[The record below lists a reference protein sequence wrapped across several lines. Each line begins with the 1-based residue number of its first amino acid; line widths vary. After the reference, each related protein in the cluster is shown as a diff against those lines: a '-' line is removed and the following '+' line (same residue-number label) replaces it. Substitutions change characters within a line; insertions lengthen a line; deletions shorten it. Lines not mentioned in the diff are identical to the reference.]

1 MWSDSELRGMTRNQ
15 EEGLKMSKLLRSIAV
30 FVLPIAMS
38 AGTATC
44 VCAADATPSA
54 DAAGLPSP
62 KPSPLAA
69 YLGVEFVKDS
79 TSTVLLEREGKRY
92 VVDLVA
98 RTIREAEPLSPS
110 HVSSAASGASFAT
123 VRKDPPDGASIFK
136 SNCAMCHGADGKGI
150 AAMKTPDFTDP
161 KVLASLTDQQMLEI
175 ITNGKKGTA
184 MPAWRD
190 KLSEEDIRAVQAYV
204 RSLASTKP
212 SQAAA
217 LVPAHEGTQAKIYEP
232 GDERLFT
239 LPTGR
244 RLNRHGFVINFTHR
258 FAFDPA
264 FSGSARGGALLG
276 LDGFSLSSFGFRYGV
291 TDKLSVSIYR
301 SPTFIGR
308 PIEMMA
314 AYNFLDE
321 HDGKPLNI
329 VGRVSIDGLNN
340 FDRMF
345 SENLEGIFSK
355 SLTICCV
362 KAQIYFVPTVS
373 FNDRHLFS
381 PASYETSTFPA
392 LPGYNTVSL
401 GIGGA
406 IDIRPTVALVAEA
419 IPTVYNG
426 RPLGIHRP
434 AYAFGIQKKI
444 WRHAFTFGFTNSPG
458 TTVSQRSGTNAG
470 FLGEPSADTPSG
482 MFIGFDLMRQVY

>member
-1 MWSDSELRGMTRNQ
+1 
-15 EEGLKMSKLLRSIAV
+15 MSKLLRSIAV
-30 FVLPIAMS
+30 FVLLIATS

-44 VCAADATPSA
+44 VCAADGRSLA
-54 DAAGLPSP
+54 DAAGLPNP
-62 KPSPLAA
+62 QPSPLAT

-79 TSTVLLEREGKRY
+79 TTTVLLQREGKRY

-98 RTIREAEPLSPS
+98 RTIREAEPLSPA
-110 HVSSAASGASFAT
+110 HVSSATSGASFAT
-123 VRKDPPDGASIFK
+123 ARKDPPDGASIFK
-136 SNCAMCHGADGKGI
+136 RNCAMCHGPDGKGI

-175 ITNGKKGTA
+175 ITNGKSGTA

-204 RSLASTKP
+204 RSLATTKP
-212 SQAAA
+212 SQAMTP
-217 LVPAHEGTQAKIYEP
+217 VPAHEGTQAKIYEP

-264 FSGSARGGALLG
+264 FSGTARGGALGG
-276 LDGFSLSSFGFRYGV
+276 LDGFSISSFGLRYGV

-301 SPTFIGR
+301 SPSFIGR

-321 HDGKPLNI
+321 HEGQPLNAA
-329 VGRVSIDGLNN
+329 VRVSVDGLND

-345 SENLEGIFSK
+345 SENIEGVFSR
-355 SLTICCV
+355 SVTRR
-362 KAQIYFVPTVS
+362 AQFYFVPAVS
-373 FNDRHLFS
+373 FNDRRLFS
-381 PASYETSTFPA
+381 PSTYETSSFPP
-392 LPGYNTVSL
+392 LPGYNAVSL
-401 GIGGA
+401 GVGGA
-406 IDIRPTVALVAEA
+406 VDIRPTVALVAEA

-434 AYAFGIQKKI
+434 AYSFGIQKKI

-458 TTVSQRSGTNAG
+458 TTVSQRGGTDAS

-482 MFIGFDLMRQVY
+482 MFIGFDLTRQVY

>member
-1 MWSDSELRGMTRNQ
+1 
-15 EEGLKMSKLLRSIAV
+15 MSKLLRSIAV
-30 FVLPIAMS
+30 FVLLIATS

-44 VCAADATPSA
+44 VCAADGRFLA
-54 DAAGLPSP
+54 DAAGLPNP
-62 KPSPLAA
+62 QPSPLAT

-79 TSTVLLEREGKRY
+79 TTTVLLEREGKRY
-92 VVDLVA
+92 VVDLVG
-98 RTIREAEPLSPS
+98 RTIREAEPLSPA
-110 HVSSAASGASFAT
+110 HVSGATSGASFAT
-123 VRKDPPDGASIFK
+123 ARKDPPDGASIFK
-136 SNCAMCHGADGKGI
+136 RNCAMCHGPDGKGI

-175 ITNGKKGTA
+175 ITNGKSGTA

-204 RSLASTKP
+204 RSLSSAKP
-212 SQAAA
+212 SQAMTP
-217 LVPAHEGTQAKIYEP
+217 VPAHEGTQAKIYEP

-244 RLNRHGFVINFTHR
+244 PLNRHGFVINFTHR

-264 FSGSARGGALLG
+264 FSGTARGGALGG
-276 LDGFSLSSFGFRYGV
+276 LDGFSISSFGLRYGV

-301 SPTFIGR
+301 SPSFIGR

-321 HDGKPLNI
+321 HEGQPLNAA
-329 VGRVSIDGLNN
+329 VRVSVDGLND

-345 SENLEGIFSK
+345 SENIEGVFSR
-355 SLTICCV
+355 SVTRR
-362 KAQIYFVPTVS
+362 AQLYFVPTVS
-373 FNDRHLFS
+373 FNDRRLFS
-381 PASYETSTFPA
+381 PSTYETSSFPP
-392 LPGYNTVSL
+392 LPGYNAVSL
-401 GIGGA
+401 GVGGA
-406 IDIRPTVALVAEA
+406 VDIRPTVALVAEA

-434 AYAFGIQKKI
+434 AYSFGIQKKI

-458 TTVSQRSGTNAG
+458 TTVSQRGGTDAS

-482 MFIGFDLMRQVY
+482 MFIGFDLTRQVY

>member
-1 MWSDSELRGMTRNQ
+1 
-15 EEGLKMSKLLRSIAV
+15 MSKLLRSIAV
-30 FVLPIAMS
+30 FVLLIATS

-44 VCAADATPSA
+44 VCAADGRFLA
-54 DAAGLPSP
+54 DAAGLPNP
-62 KPSPLAA
+62 QPSPLAT

-79 TSTVLLEREGKRY
+79 TTTVLLEREGKRY
-92 VVDLVA
+92 VVDLVG
-98 RTIREAEPLSPS
+98 RTIREAEPLSPA
-110 HVSSAASGASFAT
+110 HVSGATSGASFAT
-123 VRKDPPDGASIFK
+123 ARKDPPDGASIFK
-136 SNCAMCHGADGKGI
+136 RNCAMCHGPDGKGI

-175 ITNGKKGTA
+175 ITNGKSGTT

-204 RSLASTKP
+204 RSLSSAKP
-212 SQAAA
+212 SQAMTP
-217 LVPAHEGTQAKIYEP
+217 VPAHQGTQAKIYEP

-244 RLNRHGFVINFTHR
+244 PLNRHGFVINFTHR

-264 FSGSARGGALLG
+264 FSGTARGGALGG
-276 LDGFSLSSFGFRYGV
+276 LDGFSISSFGLRYGV

-301 SPTFIGR
+301 SPSFIGR

-321 HDGKPLNI
+321 HEGQPLNAA
-329 VGRVSIDGLNN
+329 VRVSVDGLND

-345 SENLEGIFSK
+345 SENIEGVFSR
-355 SLTICCV
+355 SVTRR
-362 KAQIYFVPTVS
+362 AQLYFVPTVS
-373 FNDRHLFS
+373 FNDRRLFS
-381 PASYETSTFPA
+381 PSTYETSSFPP
-392 LPGYNTVSL
+392 LPGYNAVSL
-401 GIGGA
+401 GVGGA
-406 IDIRPTVALVAEA
+406 VDIRPTVALVAEA

-434 AYAFGIQKKI
+434 AYSFGIQKKI

-458 TTVSQRSGTNAG
+458 TTVSQRGGTDAS

-482 MFIGFDLMRQVY
+482 MFIGFDLTRQVY

>member
-1 MWSDSELRGMTRNQ
+1 MT
-15 EEGLKMSKLLRSIAV
+15 KLLRSIGI
-30 FVLPIAMS
+30 FVLLIGVIG
-38 AGTATC
+38 GTGMC
-44 VCAADATPSA
+44 VCAADGTSSA
-54 DAAGLPSP
+54 AAAGLPNP
-62 KPSPLAA
+62 QPSPLAT

-79 TSTVLLEREGKRY
+79 TTTVLLQREGKRY

-98 RTIREAEPLSPS
+98 RTIREAEPLSPA
-110 HVSSAASGASFAT
+110 HESSVAQVASFAT
-123 VRKDPPDGASIFK
+123 PRKDPPSGASIFK
-136 SNCAMCHGADGKGI
+136 SNCAMCHGPDGKGI

-204 RSLASTKP
+204 RALSSTKP
-212 SQAAA
+212 SQAMAPVA
-217 LVPAHEGTQAKIYEP
+217 AHEGAQAKVYEP
-232 GDERLFT
+232 GDDRLFT

-244 RLNRHGFVINFTHR
+244 RLDRHGFYINFTHR

-264 FSGSARGGALLG
+264 FSGPNRGGALIG
-276 LDGFSLSSFGFRYGV
+276 LDGFSLSSFGFRYGA
-291 TDKLSVSIYR
+291 TKKLSLSIYR
-301 SPTFIGR
+301 SPSNIAR

-321 HDGKPLNI
+321 HDGQPLNAA
-329 VGRVSIDGLNN
+329 VRVSVQGLNN

-345 SENLEGIFSK
+345 SENIEGVFSK
-355 SLTICCV
+355 SMFSG
-362 KAQIYFVPTVS
+362 KAQIYFVPTVV
-373 FNDRHLFS
+373 FNDRRLFL
-381 PASYETSTFPA
+381 PESYLTSSYLPM
-392 LPGYNTVSL
+392 PGYNAVSL
-401 GIGGA
+401 GVGGA
-406 IDIRPTVALVAEA
+406 LDIRPTVALVAEV

-434 AYAFGIQKKI
+434 AYSFGIQKKI

-458 TTVSQRSGTNAG
+458 TTVSQRAGTDAS

-482 MFIGFDLMRQVY
+482 LFIGFDLTRQVY